1 MNVAMSM
8 KVILGNIFRKVQN
21 VLKKLEILMSVYLA
35 LAPPGKSS
43 F

>member
-1 MNVAMSM
+1 MNVATSM

-21 VLKKLEILMSVYLA
+21 VLKMLEIITSVYPA
-35 LAPPGKSS
+35 LAPPGKSN